1 MVDQL
6 EKREQ
11 KQAQTNGQRLQSVIG
26 DNLFPE
32 VQHISDVKQVLE
44 LMKDTAQN
52 LTQEQIRA
60 ILLLHELGNN
70 KFLHGDKNPYE
81 PIIKAITGQFKVAV
95 ADPGYYLDTIEEL
108 IPKPPKPII
117 LAERGKVVNPGGR

>member
-1 MVDQL
+1 MDNQQ
-6 EKREQ
+6 REQ
-11 KQAQTNGQRLQSVIG
+11 RQSNGQKLQSVIG

-52 LTQEQIRA
+52 LNQEQIRA
-60 ILLLHELGNN
+60 ILLLQELGNN

-81 PIIKAITGQFKVAV
+81 HIIKDITGKYKIAV

-117 LAERGKVVNPGGR
+117 LTERGKVVGGGRSN

>member
-1 MVDQL
+1 MD
-6 EKREQ
+6 REQ
-11 KQAQTNGQRLQSVIG
+11 SQTSGQRLQSVIG

-32 VQHISDVKQVLE
+32 VQHVSDVKQVLE

-52 LTQEQIRA
+52 LREEQIRG
-60 ILLLHELGNN
+60 ILLLQQLGNN
-70 KFLHGDKNPYE
+70 KYLHGDKNPYE
-81 PIIKAITGQFKVAV
+81 SIIKSVTGSYKVAV

-117 LAERGKVVNPGGR
+117 LTDRGKVVGGGRGN